1 LQVTPS
7 DPFSILLVSL
17 ALAIALCFML
27 GLDGVAF
34 IAGLAAATAVFYL
47 FGGFVRT
54 LVATPNLRPRS
65 SRTLAP
71 PAKGLHARHWRVLSL
86 GWGYNP

>member
-1 LQVTPS
+1 LP
-7 DPFSILLVSL
+7 ILLVSL
-17 ALAIALCFML
+17 ALAIALCFIL
-27 GLDGVAF
+27 GLNGVAF

-47 FGGFVRT
+47 LGGFVRT

-71 PAKGLHARHWRVLSL
+71 PAKGLHARHVLSL
-86 GWGYNP
+86 GWGYNL